1 MKNRYS
7 INYLIIVLGTLL
19 LAWLLPKS
27 YHLVTDTASKNIFT
41 YYSSVDKAFCTID
54 FDDKE
59 ERLIRKN
66 MNTNRVYSES
76 EFDSILPM
84 FYSRQL
90 MADGRMPKSIDGK
103 VINLNDVKF
112 KKFFFKIT
120 PADKNK
126 PHIPLYTLFES
137 MSGRVR
143 IEMPGD
149 VFRLNSKIEF
159 INPETNRVNEE
170 KSQCFNKIF
179 EKRGF
184 RFPAKM
190 AAGNPSTRKAY
201 DEGYFIIDNDDQ
213 IFHLKMVNAMPF
225 LRKVSLPAGVVPE
238 YILTMEPDDRSF
250 YAFVF
255 DTNKRLYIITTDAY
269 KLQEI
274 PTSAF
279 DINKD
284 QLLIM
289 ANPLFWNINVISSKG
304 KTVLALNADTKQVVD
319 EVTFKQDIS
328 ESAYS
333 KFILPFAVGFTN
345 ANTKYI
351 KPMVYFGSYWV
362 LLTNLLLTLVFVF
375 ITRYRK
381 QKIQLFS
388 VVWIA
393 ITGIYGFIANII
405 FNR

>member
-1 MKNRYS
+1 MKN
-7 INYLIIVLGTLL
+7 IKYLIIVLGTIL

-41 YYSSVDKAFCTID
+41 IYSSIDKAFCSIR

-66 MNTNRVYSES
+66 LKTNREYSEF

-84 FYSRQL
+84 FYSSQL
-90 MADGRMPKSIDGK
+90 FADGRMPKTIDGK
-103 VINLNDVKF
+103 KIDPKQVNR
-112 KKFFFKIT
+112 KKFFFRVKPT
-120 PADKNK
+120 DKNK

-143 IEMPGD
+143 IDMPGD

-159 INPETNRVNEE
+159 LNSETNQVNEE
-170 KSQCFNKIF
+170 KSLRFNKLF
-179 EKRGF
+179 EKKGF
-184 RFPAKM
+184 QFPAKL

-225 LRKVSLPAGVVPE
+225 LKKVSLPTDVIPE

-255 DTNKRLYIITTDAY
+255 DTNKKLHLITTDSY
-269 KLQEI
+269 KLKEI
-274 PTSAF
+274 PIPTY
-279 DINKD
+279 DIDKD

-289 ANPLFWNINVISSKG
+289 ANPLYWNITVISSKG

-319 EVTFKQDIS
+319 KVIIKQDVT
-328 ESAYS
+328 ESSYS
-333 KFILPFAVGFTN
+333 RYVLPFAVEF
-345 ANTKYI
+345 ASFNTKYI
-351 KPMVYFGSYWV
+351 KPVIYLGSYMV
-362 LLTNLLLTLVFVF
+362 LITNLLLIVVFVF
-375 ITRYRK
+375 ISRYRK
-381 QKIQLFS
+381 QKIQLLS

-393 ITGIYGFIANII
+393 ITGIYGFITTLI